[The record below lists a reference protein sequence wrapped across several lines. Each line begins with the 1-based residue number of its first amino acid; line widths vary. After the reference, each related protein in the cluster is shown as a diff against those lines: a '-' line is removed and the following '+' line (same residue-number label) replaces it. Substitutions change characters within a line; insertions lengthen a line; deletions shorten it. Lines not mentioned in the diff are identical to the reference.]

1 MTGERERD
9 RGRIDRLI
17 DGLRVR
23 KLTTD
28 TEKESRRAG
37 EKESE
42 KDRDSEYKGVQR
54 RVRRVR

>member
-1 MTGERERD
+1 MTGERERN

-17 DGLRVR
+17 DGLRGQ
-23 KLTTD
+23 KLTTE

-42 KDRDSEYKGVQR
+42 KDRDSEKE
-54 RVRRVR
+54 